1 MRADP
6 KIFFRYLSLL
16 AICAGLSGA
25 GVALGQSIDTWTNA
39 AGNHYVGTSANW
51 TNSSG
56 AQVTPA
62 ASDTL
67 RWIGATAN
75 NPQLITND
83 VAEGSP
89 GVSVNLTAGQVNPV
103 TIYGSSNMRFVSINV
118 ASGAGALTYNGNTG
132 GNPYMGNDYAHYWTN
147 NSSST
152 VSFLNSSW
160 QSGGGGNHELDLYGT
175 GNWLF
180 GNNIQFT
187 NSGASNLSM
196 YGSGSVT
203 LNGTNN
209 GTFYGG
215 SAGTITVNS
224 GTLVFGGTNALYG
237 TSALTL
243 AGGNLDC
250 SLANLVNANVNPQNW
265 NGDFTFV
272 GSQNMNLGTGAVT
285 LGGNRQVTVS
295 ANTLTVGGVIG
306 GSYSLTKAGNGTLT
320 LSGANIYTG
329 NTTINAGTLALSGG
343 SINNSPN
350 ITVSNGATFDVSG
363 VAGYTL
369 GGSQI
374 LYGSGT
380 VNGSFNTTS
389 GSKIYADNGV
399 AGVYGTNTYNNNL
412 TNVSGATVYM
422 NLGDAYNGT
431 NDQIVVGGTLALNS
445 TVFHLRAPGTSD
457 YLDFAH
463 NYILARAASVT
474 GSASAVF
481 DVAPFNNSYF
491 SVVVTSTN
499 VQLHCTPA
507 APTLTATASPSPAL
521 RNQNVTIAATVTAG
535 SAPVTN
541 VTVNLSAIGGGT
553 GTLVQSNSSSLY
565 TNTFTMAPSTAADN
579 YNLTVTAMDQTP
591 LTGSNTAALT
601 VNVSIDT
608 WTNAAGDHYVDTSA
622 NWTNSTGAQVTPA
635 AGDTLQ
641 WIGTT
646 ANNPQLITNNTT
658 FGPPGVNLNLT
669 SGQVNPVTIYLNSD
683 FRIGPALSVSSGAG
697 ALTFSGVNGGNLY
710 IGNDYY
716 HYWTNN
722 SASTVSFLNSSWQS
736 GGGGNHELDLYGSGN
751 WLFGNSIQFTNAGSG
766 GNLYLNLNGT
776 GAVTLDGTNNG
787 SVYAGGSSGAVT
799 VNSGTLVFGG
809 TNALYGTSTLTLAG
823 GNLDCSLAN
832 LVNGNVNP
840 ENWNSD
846 FTFVGSQS
854 LNLGPGAVTLGGNRQ
869 VTVST
874 NTLTVGGAIGGGYS
888 LTKAGAGNLTLSGH
902 NTYSGGTVVS
912 GGTLALA
919 VGGSSACVLGTLT
932 INSGALVSLGAQDA
946 LGYGAVASPVNIVG
960 GTLDNSTS
968 TNNGWITTFNLTGG
982 TMSSTGGGGYNFNGS
997 SSAINSLATNIV
1009 STISGPVVLRTNG
1022 VVITT
1027 AAGTVPSGIDLNIS
1041 GAISDGG
1048 SGYNLTKAG
1057 PGALALSGTNTY
1069 TGGTVVNAGTLS
1081 ISGSGSLGAGSYSGA
1096 ISNGGTMTFSS
1107 SVAQTLDGPISGSG
1121 LLQVSGSTVTLSG
1134 TNTFSG
1140 QTKVV
1145 GGGVLNVSSVSKALG
1160 NVSDINL
1167 GGSWANGTLFYTGTG
1182 ETSDRVISYTAANGS
1197 DYEPNQVIDQSGS
1210 GLLKFTGSLSQGGV
1224 RAHYLILQG
1233 STSGAGEIAG
1243 NISGSGGATTIVKN
1257 GTGTWTLSGNN
1268 AYTGGTVVN
1277 AGTLVVSNAAAL
1289 GAAANLLTLASNATS
1304 VVLQVA
1310 ANLTSP
1316 QATTL
1321 SGGADGASGT
1331 GSVIVD
1337 TLTNRTAQ
1345 LQMNPSAGPA
1355 FPGLIVRDQGLL
1367 VLSGTNTFN
1376 YFFAGNSSLGGNL
1389 LITNGSFVV
1398 FQNNGNSKFDQGANV
1413 TIGSN
1418 AVFAVGSGNGGA
1430 WFPLGDTAG
1439 TTNNM
1444 TIAGGSFIVTNN
1456 YGFQVARNGDAALTI
1471 NSGSVLVND
1480 TGTLGLSM
1488 SEGNGHST
1496 LNLNGGRLTPLLFR
1510 FGGGMEVINFNGGTL
1525 AASAS
1530 RTDFLPS
1537 SGETANVRNGGAV
1550 VDSAGFNITISQPLV
1565 HSGIAGDN
1573 AVDGGLTKLNSGT
1586 LTLSGANTYTGG
1598 TVVNAGTLALS
1609 NTGSISNSA
1618 NIFLAASGTFDVS
1631 AVSTFNLSSNTV
1643 LQARGT
1649 GTAPG
1654 STAATINGGG
1664 TVNLN
1669 TNSIILNFT
1678 PVSFSGDTTHP
1689 ALLVTN
1695 ASLTLN
1701 NNGIT
1706 ITNAAATPLGAGV
1719 YRLVQVGNGSSGSI
1733 SGTPNATPVVVS
1745 GSGIAAGTTASIS
1758 VSSGNLNLTVQNVTT
1773 NTLALTSGSNP
1784 STYGNSVTFSATI
1797 SPAPTNGESVTFKDG
1812 ATTLG
1817 TGTISAGVA
1826 AFSISTL
1833 AYGSHSITA
1842 VYAGD
1847 VTNTASTSA
1856 ALAFNVNQAVV
1867 TVASGI
1873 TANSK
1878 TYNGTTTATINSNSV
1893 VLSGVVAGDSG
1904 NVVLS
1909 TNGYGAT
1916 FSSAAVGTG
1925 KTVTVSG
1932 LTLTGSA
1939 ASNYTLT
1946 PPTGLTANITAATLT
1961 VTANST
1967 NRVYGAA
1974 NPTFTGSVTGQQNGD
1989 SITATFTTTAGTNSP
2004 VGSYTITPVLSDP
2017 GNKLGNYTVTTN
2029 AGTLTVTAAALTV
2042 TANNTNRIYGVSNPS
2057 LTASYSGFVN
2067 GETASVVLGTPG
2079 FSTSA
2084 TNSSPVGSYVI
2095 TPLVG
2100 SLTATNYSFTVFNNG
2115 SLTITK
2121 ASSTNVVSSSS
2132 NPAPTG
2138 SNVTFTA
2145 TLTAVGPASG
2155 TPTGAVQFLADG
2167 TALGAPATLSGG
2179 IASLTTNSLSHGT
2192 HVITAQYAGD
2202 GNFAGSTNTLGSNQ
2216 AINSAPIAGSD
2227 TLQRYPTTGAKM
2239 RVTSLLANDTDADG
2253 DAISLISV
2261 NAASA
2266 QGGTVTT
2273 NYGWVFYTRP
2283 AGYTNADSF
2292 TYVITDGSLQA
2303 TGSVTVA
2310 IVSDTNAAQN
2320 TELSQNLGNG
2330 SLLTS
2335 FFGIPG
2341 RTYTIQYTTNLA
2353 TPNWQSLGT
2362 AAADATGQFQYTDSP
2377 GTNLPARFYRSTYP

>member
-1 MRADP
+1 
-6 KIFFRYLSLL
+6 
-16 AICAGLSGA
+16 
-25 GVALGQSIDTWTNA
+25 
-39 AGNHYVGTSANW
+39 
-51 TNSSG
+51 
-56 AQVTPA
+56 
-62 ASDTL
+62 
-67 RWIGATAN
+67 
-75 NPQLITND
+75 
-83 VAEGSP
+83 
-89 GVSVNLTAGQVNPV
+89 
-103 TIYGSSNMRFVSINV
+103 MRFVSINV
-118 ASGAGALTYNGNTG
+118 ASGAGALTYNGSTG
-132 GNPYMGNDYAHYWTN
+132 GNPYIGNDYAHYWTN

-187 NSGASNLSM
+187 NAGSGPNL
-196 YGSGSVT
+196 YLVLNGSGS
-203 LNGTNN
+203 
-209 GTFYGG
+209 
-215 SAGTITVNS
+215 
-224 GTLVFGGTNALYG
+224 
-237 TSALTL
+237 
-243 AGGNLDC
+243 
-250 SLANLVNANVNPQNW
+250 
-265 NGDFTFV
+265 
-272 GSQNMNLGTGAVT
+272 
-285 LGGNRQVTVS
+285 
-295 ANTLTVGGVIG
+295 
-306 GSYSLTKAGNGTLT
+306 
-320 LSGANIYTG
+320 
-329 NTTINAGTLALSGG
+329 
-343 SINNSPN
+343 
-350 ITVSNGATFDVSG
+350 
-363 VAGYTL
+363 
-369 GGSQI
+369 
-374 LYGSGT
+374 
-380 VNGSFNTTS
+380 
-389 GSKIYADNGV
+389 
-399 AGVYGTNTYNNNL
+399 
-412 TNVSGATVYM
+412 
-422 NLGDAYNGT
+422 
-431 NDQIVVGGTLALNS
+431 
-445 TVFHLRAPGTSD
+445 
-457 YLDFAH
+457 
-463 NYILARAASVT
+463 
-474 GSASAVF
+474 
-481 DVAPFNNSYF
+481 
-491 SVVVTSTN
+491 
-499 VQLHCTPA
+499 
-507 APTLTATASPSPAL
+507 
-521 RNQNVTIAATVTAG
+521 
-535 SAPVTN
+535 
-541 VTVNLSAIGGGT
+541 
-553 GTLVQSNSSSLY
+553 
-565 TNTFTMAPSTAADN
+565 
-579 YNLTVTAMDQTP
+579 
-591 LTGSNTAALT
+591 
-601 VNVSIDT
+601 
-608 WTNAAGDHYVDTSA
+608 
-622 NWTNSTGAQVTPA
+622 
-635 AGDTLQ
+635 
-641 WIGTT
+641 
-646 ANNPQLITNNTT
+646 
-658 FGPPGVNLNLT
+658 
-669 SGQVNPVTIYLNSD
+669 
-683 FRIGPALSVSSGAG
+683 
-697 ALTFSGVNGGNLY
+697 
-710 IGNDYY
+710 
-716 HYWTNN
+716 
-722 SASTVSFLNSSWQS
+722 
-736 GGGGNHELDLYGSGN
+736 
-751 WLFGNSIQFTNAGSG
+751 
-766 GNLYLNLNGT
+766 
-776 GAVTLDGTNNG
+776 VTLDGTNNG
-787 SVYAGGSSGAVT
+787 SVVAGGTAGSVT
-799 VNSGTLVFGG
+799 VYSGTLIFGG
-809 TNALYGTSTLTLAG
+809 TNALFGTTTLTMYG
-823 GNLDCSLAN
+823 GNLDCLCPN
-832 LVNGNVNP
+832 LINVNTNI
-840 ENWNSD
+840 EYWNRD
-846 FTFVGSQS
+846 FTFAGSQN
-854 LNLGPGAVTLGGNRQ
+854 LNLGSGSVTLEQNVQ
-869 VTVST
+869 VTVSA

-888 LTKAGAGNLTLSGH
+888 LTKAG
-902 NTYSGGTVVS
+902 GGTLELDGYGSTFTGPVVVNGGTLYVNPS
-912 GGTLALA
+912 GRANSNAFSCVSSITVNSGATLRSCWNGLFGWDGTQTHPITVNAGGTMTCDTNGDVAVGVVTLNGGTLA
-919 VGGSSACVLGTLT
+919 GGPNSGWGSWSFGRAPTNQLIVTDNSLVTATNVVFYNGASISVSPNKTLT
-932 INSGALVSLGAQDA
+932 ISGTVDNSLDYYDYRGASYPYSGQSSIIQTGSGTLVLSGA
-946 LGYGAVASPVNIVG
+946 
-960 GTLDNSTS
+960 
-968 TNNGWITTFNLTGG
+968 
-982 TMSSTGGGGYNFNGS
+982 
-997 SSAINSLATNIV
+997 
-1009 STISGPVVLRTNG
+1009 
-1022 VVITT
+1022 
-1027 AAGTVPSGIDLNIS
+1027 
-1041 GAISDGG
+1041 
-1048 SGYNLTKAG
+1048 
-1057 PGALALSGTNTY
+1057 NTY
-1069 TGGTVVNAGTLS
+1069 TGGTTNAGTLT
-1081 ISGSGSLGAGSYSGA
+1081 ISGSGSLGGGSYSGG

-1107 SVAQTLDGPISGSG
+1107 SVAQTLAGPVSGSG
-1121 LLQVSGSTVTLSG
+1121 SLTVSGSTVMLSG

-1140 QTKVV
+1140 TAQVI
-1145 GGGVLNVSSVSKALG
+1145 GGGVLSVSSVSKALG
-1160 NVSDINL
+1160 NVSGINL
-1167 GGSWANGTLFYTGTG
+1167 GGSSANGTLLYTGTG
-1182 ETSDRVISYTAANGS
+1182 ETSDRVISYTAFNGS
-1197 DYEPNQVIDQSGS
+1197 DYQPNQVIDQSGS
-1210 GLLKFTGSLSQGGV
+1210 GLLKFTGNLSQGGG
-1224 RAHYLILQG
+1224 RAHYLTLQG

-1243 NISGSGGATTIVKN
+1243 NISGGGGATTVVKN

-1289 GAAANLLTLASNATS
+1289 GTAANLLTLAPNATS

-1321 SGGADGASGT
+1321 SGGADGATGT

-1337 TLTNRTAQ
+1337 TLTNKTAQ
-1345 LQMNPSAGPA
+1345 LQMNPAAGPA

-1376 YFFAGNSSLGGNL
+1376 YFFEGSTNSGSLGGNL

-1398 FQNNGNSKFDQGANV
+1398 LQNNGNSKFDQGANV

-1418 AVFAVGSGNGGA
+1418 AVFAVGSGNGNA

-1510 FGGGMEVINFNGGTL
+1510 FGGGTETINFNGGTL
-1525 AASAS
+1525 TASAS

-1537 SGETANVRNGGAV
+1537 SGETANVRNSGAV
-1550 VDSAGFNITISQPLV
+1550 VDSAGFNITISQPLI

-1573 AVDGGLTKLNSGT
+1573 AIDGGLTKLNSGI
-1586 LTLSGANTYTGG
+1586 LTLSGVSTYTGG

-1618 NIFLAASGTFDVS
+1618 NITLAASGTFDVS
-1631 AVSTFNLSSNTV
+1631 AISTFNLSSNTV
-1643 LQARGT
+1643 FKANGT
-1649 GTAPG
+1649 GAAPG

-1745 GSGIAAGTTASIS
+1745 GSGIAAGMTAVIS
-1758 VSSGNLNLTVQNVTT
+1758 VSSGNLNLTVQNITT

-1797 SPAPTNGESVTFKDG
+1797 SPAPTNGESVAFKDG

-1833 AYGSHSITA
+1833 AFGSHSITA

-1867 TVASGI
+1867 TVASGL
-1873 TANSK
+1873 TANK
-1878 TYNGTTTATINSNSV
+1878 TYDGTTTATIISNNVS
-1893 VLSGVVAGDSG
+1893 LSGVVAGDAG
-1904 NVVLS
+1904 NVHLS
-1909 TNGYGAT
+1909 TNGYTASFT
-1916 FSSAAVGTG
+1916 TASVGTG
-1925 KTVTVSG
+1925 KAVTVSG

-1939 ASNYTLT
+1939 AGNYTLT
-1946 PPTGLTANITAATLT
+1946 QPTLSANITAAT
-1961 VTANST
+1961 
-1967 NRVYGAA
+1967 
-1974 NPTFTGSVTGQQNGD
+1974 
-1989 SITATFTTTAGTNSP
+1989 
-2004 VGSYTITPVLSDP
+2004 
-2017 GNKLGNYTVTTN
+2017 
-2029 AGTLTVTAAALTV
+2029 LTV

-2057 LTASYSGFVN
+2057 FTASYSGFVN

-2100 SLTATNYSFTVFNNG
+2100 SLTATNYSFAVFNTG

-2155 TPTGAVQFLADG
+2155 TPTGTVQFLADG

-2192 HVITAQYAGD
+2192 HIITAQYAGD
-2202 GNFAGSTNTLGSNQ
+2202 GNFAGSTNTLSPNQ
-2216 AINSAPIAGSD
+2216 SINSAPVAVSD
-2227 TLQRYPTTGAKM
+2227 TLQRYTTTGAKA
-2239 RVTSLLANDTDADG
+2239 RVTALIANDTDTDG

-2273 NYGWVFYTRP
+2273 NHGWVFYTRP

-2303 TGSVTVA
+2303 TGSVAVA

-2320 TELSQNLGNG
+2320 LDLSQNLGNG

-2362 AAADATGQFQYTDSP
+2362 AAADATGRFQYTDSP

>member
-1 MRADP
+1 
-6 KIFFRYLSLL
+6 
-16 AICAGLSGA
+16 
-25 GVALGQSIDTWTNA
+25 
-39 AGNHYVGTSANW
+39 
-51 TNSSG
+51 
-56 AQVTPA
+56 
-62 ASDTL
+62 
-67 RWIGATAN
+67 
-75 NPQLITND
+75 
-83 VAEGSP
+83 
-89 GVSVNLTAGQVNPV
+89 
-103 TIYGSSNMRFVSINV
+103 
-118 ASGAGALTYNGNTG
+118 
-132 GNPYMGNDYAHYWTN
+132 
-147 NSSST
+147 
-152 VSFLNSSW
+152 
-160 QSGGGGNHELDLYGT
+160 
-175 GNWLF
+175 
-180 GNNIQFT
+180 
-187 NSGASNLSM
+187 
-196 YGSGSVT
+196 
-203 LNGTNN
+203 
-209 GTFYGG
+209 
-215 SAGTITVNS
+215 
-224 GTLVFGGTNALYG
+224 
-237 TSALTL
+237 
-243 AGGNLDC
+243 
-250 SLANLVNANVNPQNW
+250 
-265 NGDFTFV
+265 
-272 GSQNMNLGTGAVT
+272 
-285 LGGNRQVTVS
+285 
-295 ANTLTVGGVIG
+295 
-306 GSYSLTKAGNGTLT
+306 
-320 LSGANIYTG
+320 
-329 NTTINAGTLALSGG
+329 
-343 SINNSPN
+343 
-350 ITVSNGATFDVSG
+350 
-363 VAGYTL
+363 
-369 GGSQI
+369 
-374 LYGSGT
+374 
-380 VNGSFNTTS
+380 
-389 GSKIYADNGV
+389 
-399 AGVYGTNTYNNNL
+399 
-412 TNVSGATVYM
+412 
-422 NLGDAYNGT
+422 
-431 NDQIVVGGTLALNS
+431 
-445 TVFHLRAPGTSD
+445 
-457 YLDFAH
+457 
-463 NYILARAASVT
+463 
-474 GSASAVF
+474 
-481 DVAPFNNSYF
+481 
-491 SVVVTSTN
+491 
-499 VQLHCTPA
+499 
-507 APTLTATASPSPAL
+507 
-521 RNQNVTIAATVTAG
+521 
-535 SAPVTN
+535 
-541 VTVNLSAIGGGT
+541 
-553 GTLVQSNSSSLY
+553 
-565 TNTFTMAPSTAADN
+565 
-579 YNLTVTAMDQTP
+579 
-591 LTGSNTAALT
+591 
-601 VNVSIDT
+601 
-608 WTNAAGDHYVDTSA
+608 
-622 NWTNSTGAQVTPA
+622 
-635 AGDTLQ
+635 
-641 WIGTT
+641 
-646 ANNPQLITNNTT
+646 
-658 FGPPGVNLNLT
+658 
-669 SGQVNPVTIYLNSD
+669 
-683 FRIGPALSVSSGAG
+683 
-697 ALTFSGVNGGNLY
+697 
-710 IGNDYY
+710 
-716 HYWTNN
+716 
-722 SASTVSFLNSSWQS
+722 
-736 GGGGNHELDLYGSGN
+736 
-751 WLFGNSIQFTNAGSG
+751 
-766 GNLYLNLNGT
+766 
-776 GAVTLDGTNNG
+776 
-787 SVYAGGSSGAVT
+787 
-799 VNSGTLVFGG
+799 
-809 TNALYGTSTLTLAG
+809 
-823 GNLDCSLAN
+823 
-832 LVNGNVNP
+832 
-840 ENWNSD
+840 
-846 FTFVGSQS
+846 
-854 LNLGPGAVTLGGNRQ
+854 
-869 VTVST
+869 
-874 NTLTVGGAIGGGYS
+874 
-888 LTKAGAGNLTLSGH
+888 
-902 NTYSGGTVVS
+902 
-912 GGTLALA
+912 
-919 VGGSSACVLGTLT
+919 
-932 INSGALVSLGAQDA
+932 
-946 LGYGAVASPVNIVG
+946 
-960 GTLDNSTS
+960 
-968 TNNGWITTFNLTGG
+968 
-982 TMSSTGGGGYNFNGS
+982 
-997 SSAINSLATNIV
+997 
-1009 STISGPVVLRTNG
+1009 
-1022 VVITT
+1022 
-1027 AAGTVPSGIDLNIS
+1027 
-1041 GAISDGG
+1041 
-1048 SGYNLTKAG
+1048 
-1057 PGALALSGTNTY
+1057 
-1069 TGGTVVNAGTLS
+1069 
-1081 ISGSGSLGAGSYSGA
+1081 
-1096 ISNGGTMTFSS
+1096 
-1107 SVAQTLDGPISGSG
+1107 
-1121 LLQVSGSTVTLSG
+1121 
-1134 TNTFSG
+1134 
-1140 QTKVV
+1140 
-1145 GGGVLNVSSVSKALG
+1145 
-1160 NVSDINL
+1160 
-1167 GGSWANGTLFYTGTG
+1167 
-1182 ETSDRVISYTAANGS
+1182 
-1197 DYEPNQVIDQSGS
+1197 
-1210 GLLKFTGSLSQGGV
+1210 
-1224 RAHYLILQG
+1224 
-1233 STSGAGEIAG
+1233 
-1243 NISGSGGATTIVKN
+1243 
-1257 GTGTWTLSGNN
+1257 
-1268 AYTGGTVVN
+1268 
-1277 AGTLVVSNAAAL
+1277 
-1289 GAAANLLTLASNATS
+1289 
-1304 VVLQVA
+1304 
-1310 ANLTSP
+1310 
-1316 QATTL
+1316 
-1321 SGGADGASGT
+1321 
-1331 GSVIVD
+1331 
-1337 TLTNRTAQ
+1337 
-1345 LQMNPSAGPA
+1345 
-1355 FPGLIVRDQGLL
+1355 
-1367 VLSGTNTFN
+1367 
-1376 YFFAGNSSLGGNL
+1376 L

-1398 FQNNGNSKFDQGANV
+1398 LQNSGNSKFDQGANV
-1413 TIGSN
+1413 TIASN
-1418 AVFAVGSGNGGA
+1418 AVFAVGSGNNA

-1444 TIAGGSFIVTNN
+1444 TIAGGTFVVTNN

-1496 LNLNGGRLTPLLFR
+1496 VNLNGGRLTPLLFR
-1510 FGGGMEVINFNGGTL
+1510 FGGGTETINFNGGTL
-1525 AASAS
+1525 AANAS

-1573 AVDGGLTKLNSGT
+1573 AVDGGLTKLSSGI
-1586 LTLSGANTYTGG
+1586 LTLSGANTYTGN
-1598 TVVNAGTLALS
+1598 TTINAGTLALGS
-1609 NTGSISNSA
+1609 AGSISNSA
-1618 NIFLAASGTFDVS
+1618 SLILAAGATFDVS
-1631 AVSTFNLSSNTV
+1631 ALSAFNLSSNT
-1643 LQARGT
+1643 AFKASGT
-1649 GTAPG
+1649 GAAPG
-1654 STAATINGGG
+1654 STAATLNGGG
-1664 TVNLN
+1664 TVNFS
-1669 TNSIILNFT
+1669 TNAIILKVT
-1678 PVSFSGDTTHP
+1678 PSSFSGDTTHP

-1733 SGTPNATPVVVS
+1733 TGTPNATPVVVS
-1745 GSGIAAGTTASIS
+1745 GSGIATGTTASIS
-1758 VSSGNLNLTVQNVTT
+1758 VSSGNVNLTVQNVTT
-1773 NTLALTSGSNP
+1773 NTLVLTSGSNP
-1784 STYGNSVTFSATI
+1784 STYGNSVTFSATV

-1833 AYGSHSITA
+1833 AFGSHSITA